1 MYQKIVF
8 TKLLRNK
15 RNKKVSNGLVTED
28 HQTQEEIKNSKM
40 KTKSKEK
47 IQKFEIGPEDEC
59 QFVPLISEEDDRK
72 RHKGR

>member
-1 MYQKIVF
+1 M
-8 TKLLRNK
+8 
-15 RNKKVSNGLVTED
+15 TED
-28 HQTQEEIKNSKM
+28 HQTQEKIKNSKM